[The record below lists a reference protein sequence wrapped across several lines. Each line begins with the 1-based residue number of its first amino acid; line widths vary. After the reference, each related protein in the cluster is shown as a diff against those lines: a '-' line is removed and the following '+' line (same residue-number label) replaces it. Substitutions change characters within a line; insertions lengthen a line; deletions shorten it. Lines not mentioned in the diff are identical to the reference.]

1 MAAIPYLWYW
11 IIGSLVAVLIA
22 TVAIFSEN
30 LVEKNIASKVKENK
44 EISAEKENPSE
55 GGENQ
60 SAVDQQKTV
69 VQELTVADDK
79 VEGDL
84 EAKEDEVATEKPS
97 DNQTLETKSSAYP
110 PSLET
115 ARVDDDGTALVAG
128 SAYPGSIL
136 EILIDETVVETI
148 KVGQDGKFAVL
159 FDLELKDTPQ
169 VISIRSIES
178 GEILVSEETMIVA
191 PKVIEIAQATPVDT
205 QTETQSV
212 EEDVSEPEGGPQKTN
227 DAVSEG
233 DTSTELPADTVQA
246 MENDDSDEV
255 VSADATQNELA
266 IKTPQLPQ
274 PTQEDIE
281 ERQAISSEIQ
291 AIEDEKLSQ
300 VLDEL
305 ISTDEES

>member
-30 LVEKNIASKVKENK
+30 LVEKNIESKVENNK
-44 EISAEKENPSE
+44 EILTEKENPSE
-55 GGENQ
+55 GVENQ

-69 VQELTVADDK
+69 VQEPTVADGK
-79 VEGDL
+79 VEGIL
-84 EAKEDEVATEKPS
+84 EAKEDEVSTEKTS

-148 KVGQDGKFAVL
+148 KVGQDGNFAVL

-169 VISIRSIES
+169 IISIRSIE
-178 GEILVSEETMIVA
+178 GDEILVSEETMIVA
-191 PKVIEIAQATPVDT
+191 PKVIELAQATPVDT
-205 QTETQSV
+205 QTGNS
-212 EEDVSEPEGGPQKTN
+212 KC
-227 DAVSEG
+227 
-233 DTSTELPADTVQA
+233 
-246 MENDDSDEV
+246 
-255 VSADATQNELA
+255 
-266 IKTPQLPQ
+266 
-274 PTQEDIE
+274 
-281 ERQAISSEIQ
+281 
-291 AIEDEKLSQ
+291 
-300 VLDEL
+300 
-305 ISTDEES
+305 

>member
-1 MAAIPYLWYW
+1 MI
-11 IIGSLVAVLIA
+11 
-22 TVAIFSEN
+22 
-30 LVEKNIASKVKENK
+30 
-44 EISAEKENPSE
+44 
-55 GGENQ
+55 
-60 SAVDQQKTV
+60 
-69 VQELTVADDK
+69 
-79 VEGDL
+79 L
-84 EAKEDEVATEKPS
+84 EAKEDEVSTEKPS

-148 KVGQDGKFAVL
+148 KVGQDGNFAVL

-191 PKVIEIAQATPVDT
+191 PKVIELAQATPVDT

-212 EEDVSEPEGGPQKTN
+212 EEDVSEPEDEPQKTN

-255 VSADATQNELA
+255 VSADATQSELA
-266 IKTPQLPQ
+266 IKTLSCHNQ
-274 PTQEDIE
+274 PRKT
-281 ERQAISSEIQ
+281 
-291 AIEDEKLSQ
+291 
-300 VLDEL
+300 
-305 ISTDEES
+305 